1 MTTTWLPSGFR
12 FVSPSLP
19 GLKSKHTVTGM
30 RSLSKILWLVVG
42 TWWFQP
48 KSSHDWMMRI
58 QKFRWKLPI
67 FQWNFSLHL
76 SIVKTAEIFA
86 ARSWFRKFYDSFLSR
101 RWSSIWTTSFF
112 GGHHGTWWEA
122 WQPQHPLHPSHQN
135 SSQGH
140 CLQGH
145 TMCHCNQNA
154 VLICFSWFDSCW
166 LQDFATI
173 KISVPFA
180 PRHPVQQISNPPV
193 PPVRASSSS
202 SWRPL
207 GSGKPWNG
215 NEFLFIAYIVEP
227 FQLWIVW

>member
-1 MTTTWLPSGFR
+1 MTTTWLPAVSVC
-12 FVSPSLP
+12 VSPSLP

-58 QKFRWKLPI
+58 QKFRWKYYLFSVEFFSSSPWVKQLPKR
-67 FQWNFSLHL
+67 L
-76 SIVKTAEIFA
+76 VKLYLNHQLFWGTSWDMMGSMA
-86 ARSWFRKFYDSFLSR
+86 A
-101 RWSSIWTTSFF
+101 TTP
-112 GGHHGTWWEA
+112 TPPW
-122 WQPQHPLHPSHQN
+122 PHQN
-135 SSQGH
+135 SSQGLRATA
-140 CLQGH
+140 CKVH
-145 TMCHCNQNA
+145 TMCNCNQNA
-154 VLICFSWFDSCW
+154 VLICFSWFVSCC

-173 KISVPFA
+173 KISVPFT